1 MDVVPQMFFPYTV
14 CVGEEIFL
22 GRKLPFFAKHVSWML
37 EPHINAM
44 FAPGRLC
51 AQFTF
56 CVPKHQSY

>member
-1 MDVVPQMFFPYTV
+1 MPQTFFPYTV

-22 GRKLPFFAKHVSWML
+22 GRKLLFFFFAEHVSWMF
-37 EPHINAM
+37 EPCINAK
-44 FAPGRLC
+44 FAPGRMR